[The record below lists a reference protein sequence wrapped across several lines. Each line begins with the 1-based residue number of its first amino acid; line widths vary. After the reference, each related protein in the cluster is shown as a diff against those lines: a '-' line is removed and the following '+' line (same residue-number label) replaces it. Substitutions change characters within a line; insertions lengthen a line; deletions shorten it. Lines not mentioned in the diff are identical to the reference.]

1 MPMLCIGI
9 LLAFYSHKA
18 LAFTEGNYTYTTN
31 GAGQATMT
39 GFNTYYYGDLSITN
53 VLGGFPL
60 TAIESGAFA
69 GCYNITSITIPASIV
84 TIGDDPFAWGGGP
97 AMTNITV
104 DAANPAYA
112 SAEGVLFDKNLTELI
127 RYPSGKKGSA
137 YTVPA
142 GVVTLGTSAFGGNF
156 NITSIVIPD
165 SVSAIG
171 ERAFASCWY
180 LTSVNVPDGI
190 TRISASVFSG
200 CSTLSAVS
208 LPDTVSY
215 IGYAAFKYC
224 PSLTSLNIPDGV
236 TYIGAEAFAG
246 VGLDSITIP
255 KGVTNI
261 NNGTFSSCEN
271 LTSINIPDNITSI
284 GAEAF
289 SGSGL
294 VSVTVPGSVTNI
306 GNHAFASCPELV
318 SVSVP
323 ASVTAVGDF
332 AFYDCAKL
340 ASVLFGGDP
349 PALGGSDVFLYF
361 FYPTVVY
368 YLPGSSGWEATFG
381 GCTTVCWNPTVRSA
395 VFDGYS
401 GQFGLTVSGNAGIPV
416 VVEATTNL
424 TSGVWTFLTNSTL
437 GASGSLH
444 FSDPSSPIPPSRFYR
459 IAFP

>member
-171 ERAFASCWY
+171 EHAFSSCWY
-180 LTSVNVPDGI
+180 LSSVNIPDGI
-190 TRISASVFSG
+190 TRINASVFG
-200 CSTLSAVS
+200 ACSALTSLSI
-208 LPDTVSY
+208 PDTVTY
-215 IGYAAFKYC
+215 IGDGAFSGC
-224 PSLTSLNIPDGV
+224 AVLTSLNIPDGV
-236 TYIGAEAFAG
+236 TYIGAEAFNG

-255 KGVTNI
+255 RGVTNI
-261 NNGTFSSCEN
+261 NNGTFYYCPN
-271 LTSINIPDNITSI
+271 LTAIDIPDNITSI

-289 SGSGL
+289 MGSGL
-294 VSVTVPGSVTNI
+294 LSIRIPGSVTNI
-306 GNHAFASCPELV
+306 GDHAFAFSPNLV
-318 SVSVP
+318 SASIP
-323 ASVTAVGDF
+323 GSVTAVGDF
-332 AFYDCAKL
+332 TFYDCPKL
-340 ASVLFGGDP
+340 TSVLFGGDP
-349 PALGGSDVFLYF
+349 PALGGPDVFFYF

-368 YLPGSSGWEATFG
+368 YLPGTFGWGTSFG
-381 GCTTVCWNPTVRSA
+381 GCPTVCWDPTVQSF
-395 VFDGYS
+395 VFDGNE
-401 GQFGLTVSGNAGIPV
+401 GQFGLTVTGGANIPV
-416 VVEATTNL
+416 VVEARTNL
-424 TSGVWTFLTNSTL
+424 ASGVWTPLLTNTL

-444 FSDPSSPIPPSRFYR
+444 FADPTSPRPPSRFYR
-459 IAFP
+459 IVFP